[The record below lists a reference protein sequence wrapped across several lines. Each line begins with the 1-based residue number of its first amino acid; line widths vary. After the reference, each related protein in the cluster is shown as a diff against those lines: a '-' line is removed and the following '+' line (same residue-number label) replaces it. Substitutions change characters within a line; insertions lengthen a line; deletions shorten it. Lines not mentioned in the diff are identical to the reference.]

1 MSPIPRTAVV
11 FVAIIACSCASL
23 TAVLIV
29 MPQFGI
35 RYFPGFWMTTAAV
48 SPLFAA
54 QPMGSYLWRMRPEAL
69 ANREML
75 TLTMLT
81 TAPVAVI
88 ALFTEAVVVFT
99 FLPQEQVIAFQ
110 DVLFAPFAER
120 YSAQVLFGLS
130 FFVSLVL
137 ATLISCLYYLPG
149 QIGRLQDAPAAE

>member
-1 MSPIPRTAVV
+1 
-11 FVAIIACSCASL
+11 
-23 TAVLIV
+23 
-29 MPQFGI
+29 
-35 RYFPGFWMTTAAV
+35 
-48 SPLFAA
+48 
-54 QPMGSYLWRMRPEAL
+54 MGSYLWRRRPEAL

-81 TAPVAVI
+81 TVPVAVI

-130 FFVSLVL
+130 FFASLVL

-149 QIGRLQDAPAAE
+149 QIGRLQGPPAAE